1 MNKNAGGQRR
11 YTTIVFCT
19 LTAVLLAACG
29 GGSSAGEPT
38 GNATQTPQADGNVSV
53 VAVAGTSTT
62 PEPSPPAVPREAGVP
77 ISAHTTALRNTRY
90 DVIGTGSATIDVKLP
105 IFIVPGDFVSVRGVG
120 GGSWR
125 IVPNCCPGTTAR
137 SDMTPQAVITT
148 NLPGNVAPGKHWT
161 ARMTPMQWS
170 AVASSQDGQFLVAAD
185 NPGYLRVSSDAG
197 ATWTIGNIPT
207 GQAWASVIVK
217 RRPYPVPSA
226 GSVSMVAVATGGG
239 MYRSVDEGATWIELI
254 GADAGVNLSGRQ
266 WQSVTTDRM
275 GTVIAAA
282 ILNGPIYRT
291 GTSGSSVGVIT
302 DWQAGTLEGSST
314 ALVRPWRALASSDT
328 AIVMVAASDDGEVYI
343 STTSGRTWVL
353 RNVIVGGR
361 TVTSAWNR
369 VAMSEDGNTIAIAG
383 RSNSALYV
391 SRDRGLNWVQTAA
404 PAGDYTALAMS
415 ADGQVIGGTL
425 TNGVGNPSIG
435 SVQMSRDGGSSFAAV
450 SPPGQD
456 SNWRALAMSGDGHQ
470 FVVAAGTSGNATGQL
485 YTSLGNRTSIGSR
498 TPLGAAASI
507 GGGANDFVELEFLG
521 NARFRVRSFDGGPFT
536 IR

>member
-19 LTAVLLAACG
+19 LTAVLTAACG

-38 GNATQTPQADGNVSV
+38 GNATQTPQSDGNVSV
-53 VAVAGTSTT
+53 VAVAGASAT

-120 GGSWR
+120 GGPWR

-185 NPGYLRVSSDAG
+185 NPGHVRVSSDAG
-197 ATWTIGNIPT
+197 VTWAVGNIPT
-207 GQAWASVIVK
+207 GRAWASVVVK
-217 RRPYPVPSA
+217 TRPYPFPAA
-226 GSVSMVAVATGGG
+226 GAVSIVAVATGGG
-239 MYRSVDEGATWIELI
+239 IHRSADVGVTWSELVST
-254 GADAGVNLSGRQ
+254 DAGINLSGRQ
-266 WQSVTTDRM
+266 WQSVTTDQM
-275 GTVIAAA
+275 GTVVAAA

-291 GTSGSSVGVIT
+291 GTSGLSTSAIT

-314 ALVRPWRALASSDT
+314 ALERPWRALASSAN
-328 AIVMVAASDDGEVYI
+328 AIIMVAASDNGEVYI
-343 STTSGRTWVL
+343 STTAGRTWVP
-353 RNVIVGGR
+353 RNVVVGGSI
-361 TVTSAWNR
+361 VASAWHR
-369 VAMSEDGNTIAIAG
+369 VAMSDDGNTIAIAG

-391 SRDRGLNWVQTAA
+391 SRDRGLSWVQTPA
-404 PAGDYTALAMS
+404 PMGDYTALTMS

-435 SVQMSRDGGSSFAAV
+435 SVQVSRDGGISFAAV

-456 SNWRALAMSGDGHQ
+456 RNWRALAISGDGQQ
-470 FVVAAGTSGNATGQL
+470 FVLAAGTPGSAAGQL
-485 YTSLGNRTSIGSR
+485 YTSLGNRTSIG
-498 TPLGAAASI
+498 AAGSI
-507 GGGANDFVELEFLG
+507 SGGGNDFVELEFLG
-521 NARFRVRSFDGGPFT
+521 NARFKVRSFDGGPFT
-536 IR
+536 NR

>member
-1 MNKNAGGQRR
+1 MNRNAGGQRR

-19 LTAVLLAACG
+19 LTAVLTAACG

-38 GNATQTPQADGNVSV
+38 GNATQTPQSDGNVSV

-62 PEPSPPAVPREAGVP
+62 PEPRPPTVPREAGVP

-120 GGSWR
+120 GRPWR

-137 SDMTPQAVITT
+137 SDMTPQTVITD
-148 NLPGNVAPGKHWT
+148 NLLGNVAPGKHWT

-170 AVASSQDGQFLVAAD
+170 AVASSQNGQFLVAAD
-185 NPGYLRVSSDAG
+185 NPGHLRVSSDAG
-197 ATWTIGNIPT
+197 ATWTVGNIPT
-207 GQAWASVIVK
+207 GRAWASVVVK
-217 RRPYPVPSA
+217 TRPYPFPAA
-226 GSVSMVAVATGGG
+226 GAVSIVAVAIGGG
-239 MYRSVDEGATWIELI
+239 IHRS
-254 GADAGVNLSGRQ
+254 ADAGVNWTELVSADAGINLSGRQ
-266 WQSVTTDRM
+266 WQSVTTDQM
-275 GTVIAAA
+275 GAVIAAA

-291 GTSGSSVGVIT
+291 GTPGLSAAMT
-302 DWQAGTLEGSST
+302 DWQAGTLEGAST
-314 ALVRPWRALASSDT
+314 ALVRPWRALASSAT
-328 AIVMVAASDDGEVYI
+328 AVVMVAASDDGEVYI
-343 STTSGRTWVL
+343 STTAGRTWVL
-353 RNVIVGGR
+353 RNVIVGGSA
-361 TVTSAWNR
+361 VTSAWHR
-369 VAMSEDGNTIAIAG
+369 VAMSDDGNTIAIAG

-391 SRDRGLNWVQTAA
+391 SRDRGLSWVQTPA

-435 SVQMSRDGGSSFAAV
+435 SVQISRDGGSSFAAV

-456 SNWRALAMSGDGHQ
+456 RNWRALAMSGDGHQ
-470 FVVAAGTSGNATGQL
+470 FVVAAGTAGSATGQL
-485 YTSLGNRTSIGSR
+485 YTSLGNRTSIG
-498 TPLGAAASI
+498 AAGSI
-507 GGGANDFVELEFLG
+507 GGGVNDFVELEFLG
-521 NARFRVRSFDGGPFT
+521 NARFKVRSFDGGPFT